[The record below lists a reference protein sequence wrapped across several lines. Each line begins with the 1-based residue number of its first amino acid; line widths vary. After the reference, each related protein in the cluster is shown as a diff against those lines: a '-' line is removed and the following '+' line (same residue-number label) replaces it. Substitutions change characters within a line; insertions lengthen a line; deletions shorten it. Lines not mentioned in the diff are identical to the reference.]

1 MDKTNSNASKCSSKS
16 WSHNRT
22 TDAEIIEKK
31 GSQKG
36 KGNAAKPPC
45 PYCKSWL
52 SSTSDIQQG
61 RIDKTSS
68 HGTPRSPGNTDLSNL
83 KIEAPSAVC
92 SPHLKYGIFNQK
104 KITVNPRSVERPKSP
119 MKQRFSSADMDN
131 KDTVSEPGSPFFSIR
146 ALSEQDRD
154 KFTPLQA
161 KGGDMAARL
170 LPAKP

>member
-36 KGNAAKPPC
+36 KGNA
-45 PYCKSWL
+45 
-52 SSTSDIQQG
+52 
-61 RIDKTSS
+61 
-68 HGTPRSPGNTDLSNL
+68 RSPGNTDLSNL